1 MAAGIEAK
9 RDLER
14 PKVGDKGMSK
24 CYITKHINV
33 EEVGQWQK
41 QQNQGQRGLSRNSVC
56 STASC
61 C

>member
-1 MAAGIEAK
+1 MAAGTEAK

-14 PKVGDKGMSK
+14 SEVGDKGMSK
-24 CYITKHINV
+24 CYIMKHINV

-41 QQNQGQRGLSRNSVC
+41 QQNQGQRGLSHNSVY